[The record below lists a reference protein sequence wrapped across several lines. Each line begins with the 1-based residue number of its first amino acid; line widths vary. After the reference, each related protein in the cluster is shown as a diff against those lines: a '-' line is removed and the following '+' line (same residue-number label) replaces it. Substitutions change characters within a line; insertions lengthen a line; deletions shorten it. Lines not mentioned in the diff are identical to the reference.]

1 MAEQYDAALAVAQ
14 ILIGNAL
21 RDGVELTPEIVRA
34 QATSA
39 VTVFG
44 SSIDVDQLA
53 ADLLEMFRVFV
64 GPASVLVDDSS
75 REPWLPRT
83 DRSGWKYWP
92 RYEKYLLHTLPKGV
106 VNQSDKDTDLV
117 LGLLGNPAQS
127 GAWDRR
133 GLVVGEVQ
141 SGKTTNYTS
150 LVCKAA
156 DAGYK
161 VIIVLAGV
169 HESLRM
175 QTQLRL
181 DEGFLGRR
189 TDTGAAT
196 GVGLIDPSVVPISAT
211 TRSLRGDFNKTISRQ
226 LDMPLNSGP
235 PILLVVKKNSKNLQ
249 NVRNFLAGTTEDVP
263 ANHIRG
269 IPLLIVDDESD
280 HASVD
285 TLGQSFSS
293 DNKPDPNFEPTAIN
307 SAIRQI
313 LRLFQQKA
321 YVGYTATPFANI
333 FIHHKGLTNR
343 QDRDL
348 FPRNFIV
355 NLHPPSNYFGATR
368 AFGLDHDRDVSDGT
382 ALIRVIDGTEEDKLE
397 LNRWMPA
404 RHKQVHQ
411 PAAVT
416 DDGFPASLR
425 RAVLSFLLACA
436 IRKLRGQLTEHNSML
451 VHVTRFTRLQK
462 IVYDQIDEFMVRA
475 RRALRYETSGPGTMW
490 AELKAILDDDFRST
504 NARLVGAGLP
514 GIGRIPEWDTIAPTL
529 ADVADRIKL
538 KEINGQA
545 TDVLDYENF
554 KGEGVDVIAVG
565 GDKLSRGLTLEG
577 LTVSYF
583 ARQTDMY
590 DTLLQMGRWFGY
602 RPGYLDLCR
611 LYTTSILKEAFEH
624 IAVASE
630 ELRREFDFMQSL
642 NIRPIEYGLKVLS
655 HTQLKPT
662 SATKRRH
669 ATDVIV
675 YETYAGKVSE
685 TKTFGLQREVLENN
699 RHALTAFVKNLKA
712 ACGEP
717 RSPEYRM
724 GHDRVRSYERSFLW
738 RDASSSVVL
747 NFLADYETEEVARL
761 ANSKLWINYIREQME
776 DNGGLEHW
784 NVGLINGDENGRPYT
799 IDGIQ
804 LKGRLRQPDELVN
817 QENGY
822 RIKRLVTNRDVGIDL
837 DDDAWDRA
845 RAYDPK
851 NALSGE
857 VRREPT
863 SQANCWVRKSLRLN
877 PLLLVYLPHSDDY
890 DGSLPIVG
898 VAIAFPGS
906 DNAKRKPIR
915 YTVNAVYLEEIGRGE
930 RIEL

>member
-14 ILIGNAL
+14 ILIANSI
-21 RDGVELTPEIVRA
+21 RDSAELTPEIVKT
-34 QATSA
+34 QAMSA
-39 VTVFG
+39 AAVFG
-44 SSIDVDQLA
+44 GNIDVDRLA
-53 ADLLEMFRVFV
+53 ADLLEMFKVFV

-75 REPWLPRT
+75 REPWLRSVDRT
-83 DRSGWKYWP
+83 AWKYWP
-92 RYEKYLLHTLPKGV
+92 RYEKYLLHTLPSGV
-106 VNQSDKDTDLV
+106 VKQSHEDTDLV
-117 LGLLGNPAQS
+117 LGLLGNPGQS
-127 GAWDRR
+127 GSWDRR

-175 QTQLRL
+175 QTQIRL

-189 TDTGAAT
+189 TDTGAVT
-196 GVGLIDPSVVPISAT
+196 GVGLIDPSLKPISAT
-211 TRSLRGDFNKTISRQ
+211 TRSLRGDFNKIIARN
-226 LDMPLNSGP
+226 LDMPLGSDS
-235 PILLVVKKNSKNLQ
+235 PILLVVKKNAKNLQ
-249 NVRNFLAGTTEDVP
+249 NVRNFLAGTSDEVP
-263 ANHIRG
+263 AGKIRG
-269 IPLLIVDDESD
+269 VPLLIVDDESD
-280 HASVD
+280 HASVN
-285 TLGQSFSS
+285 TLEQSFSA
-293 DNKPDPNFEPTAIN
+293 DNRPDTNFEPTAIN
-307 SAIRQI
+307 GAIRQI

-333 FIHHKGLTNR
+333 FIHHKGLTKR

-368 AFGLDHDRDVSDGT
+368 AFGIDQDRDVSDGT
-382 ALIRVIDGTEEDKLE
+382 ALIRVIDGAAGDRRE
-397 LNRWMPA
+397 LSDWMPA
-404 RHKQVHQ
+404 RHKQTHQ
-411 PAAVT
+411 PTSVT
-416 DDGFPASLR
+416 DEGFPASLR
-425 RAVLSFLLACA
+425 RAILSFILACA

-451 VHVTRFTRLQK
+451 VHVTRFTRLQR
-462 IVYDQIDEFMVRA
+462 IVYEQIDEFMVRS
-475 RRALRYETSGPGTMW
+475 RRALRYEDAGTGTIWTEMK
-490 AELKAILDDDFRST
+490 EILENDFRPT
-504 NARLVGAGLP
+504 NERVVASGLP
-514 GIGRIPEWDTIAPTL
+514 GVGRIPDWGTVAPTL
-529 ADVADRIKL
+529 ADVAERIKL

-554 KGEGVDVIAVG
+554 KGDGVDVIAVG

-624 IAVASE
+624 IATASE
-630 ELRREFDFMQSL
+630 ELRREFDFMQTL

-655 HTQLKPT
+655 HTRLKPT
-662 SATKRRH
+662 ASAKRRH
-669 ATDVIV
+669 ASDVIV

-685 TKTFGLQREVLENN
+685 TKTFSLEQSVLENN
-699 RHALTAFVKNLKA
+699 RDALTAFIGKLKEER
-712 ACGEP
+712 GNP
-717 RSPEYRM
+717 TSPEYPT
-724 GHDRVRSYERSFLW
+724 GSDRVRSYEQSFLW
-738 RDASSSVVL
+738 RDAGSGTVIDFL
-747 NFLADYETEEVARL
+747 NDYETEAVARL
-761 ANSKLWINYIREQME
+761 ADSKLWVNYIQEQMGE
-776 DNGGLEHW
+776 GDLKRW
-784 NVGLINGDENGRPYT
+784 NVALINGDADGQPFN
-799 IDGIQ
+799 IDGIS
-804 LKGRLRQPDELVN
+804 LNGRLRKPDDLVN
-817 QENGY
+817 QDGGY

-837 DDDAWDRA
+837 DDGAWNRA
-845 RAYDPK
+845 RSYDPT
-851 NALSGE
+851 NSLSGE
-857 VRREPT
+857 MRREPT
-863 SQANCWVRKSLRLN
+863 SQANCWVRKDLRLN
-877 PLLLVYLPHSDDY
+877 PLLLVYLPQSENY
-890 DGSLPIVG
+890 KGKLPIVG

-915 YTVNAVYLEEIGRGE
+915 YTVNAVYIEEMGRGE